1 MKLVVYNAE
10 DSGPT
15 FKCDQCVYPNVT
27 ERGLSQHARMRHR
40 RSQVDGHI
48 DSGEEDS
55 EEDLEEAEVSDISH
69 LVVLRNWVKEKHENI
84 NLLSEVLLEPSA
96 EFLFL

>member
-1 MKLVVYNAE
+1 M
-10 DSGPT
+10 
-15 FKCDQCVYPNVT
+15 
-27 ERGLSQHARMRHR
+27 
-40 RSQVDGHI
+40 DGHI

-84 NLLSEVLLEPSA
+84 NLLSEVLLEPPAKVFSKVKRIGVYDFTCKQ
-96 EFLFL
+96 ELFF